1 MVQRYLQDP
10 RIVLKNKERLTFEN
24 SIKVFVKGK
33 QSPVQAVPLAHSTT
47 QESTTYEFVLGKFK
61 HTCAQQA
68 INNKQKEEE
77 RQAAKTRYELY
88 LPL

>member
-10 RIVLKNKERLTFEN
+10 RVVLKNKERLTFED
-24 SIKVFVKGK
+24 SIKVFVNGK

-47 QESTTYEFVLGKFK
+47 QESTTYEVVMGKFK
-61 HTCAQQA
+61 HTCEHQA
-68 INNKQKEEE
+68 INKQKEEE